1 MSGSYREDYL
11 VRQAKALGSM
21 LAHIVRLRSSGDLEG
36 ARAQLEAAYDSLL
49 GARGDL
55 IRGLDSHTAA
65 EILVSPEA
73 ILALAQLANE
83 EAEQIADAGQGGALR
98 VRAMELGIEAAQRDN
113 KSTAIRTFLTGLI
126 PMVDPRDLTPEHR
139 QFLAREFGP
148 APGAAGEVDPQ
159 AI

>member
-21 LAHIVRLRSSGDLEG
+21 LAHIINLRSNGKVEE
-36 ARAQLEAAYDSLL
+36 ARAQLQAAYDSLL

-55 IRGLDSHTAA
+55 VRGLDSQAAA

-113 KSTAIRTFLTGLI
+113 KSTAIRTFLAGLM
-126 PMVDPRDLTPEHR
+126 PMVDRKDLTPEHR

-148 APGAAGEVDPQ
+148 EPGPAREVDRQ
-159 AI
+159 GT